1 MLGDSFPRCKFKLHL
16 IMCLVK
22 EQNMSQSRKRKP
34 GTDCDPV
41 GNYGSLDHFTVISY
55 PRMNE
60 SSIGGLWRK
69 KLTSKQISQTHIGQF
84 MIAVLIFQV
93 I

>member
-22 EQNMSQSRKRKP
+22 EQNMSQLRKRKP

-41 GNYGSLDHFTVISY
+41 GNYVSLDHFTVISY

-60 SSIGGLWRK
+60 SRVGGLWGR
-69 KLTSKQISQTHIGQF
+69 KLTNKHPILILDSFYET
-84 MIAVLIFQV
+84 AVLIFQV
-93 I
+93 V